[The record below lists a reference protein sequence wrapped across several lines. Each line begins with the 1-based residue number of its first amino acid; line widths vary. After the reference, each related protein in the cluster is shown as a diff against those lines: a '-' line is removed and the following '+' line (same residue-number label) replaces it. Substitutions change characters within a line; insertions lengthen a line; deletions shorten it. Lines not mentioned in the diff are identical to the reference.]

1 MSRRELD
8 NLVAIGSLKHEVPS
22 TIEIASL
29 MHSARARL
37 QDARSEQLALESR
50 FDLAYNAAHA
60 FALAAMRFHGYRSTN
75 RYLVFQV
82 LPYTASVDT
91 ATWRV
96 LAKAHGERNLLEYEG
111 GGEVD
116 ARLLADL
123 IAAVTKI
130 EEMVTTLVR

>member
-1 MSRRELD
+1 MRVRELD
-8 NLVAIGSLKHEVPS
+8 NLVATGALKREAPS

-29 MHSARARL
+29 MQSARARL
-37 QDARSEQLALESR
+37 RDARSERLALESR

-82 LPYTASVDT
+82 LPHTAGVDT

-96 LAKAHGERNLLEYEG
+96 LAKAHGERNLVEYEG
-111 GGEVD
+111 GGDVD

-123 IAAVTKI
+123 IAAATLLD
-130 EEMVTTLVR
+130 ETVTTLVE